1 MKISLILVPV
11 FLPLLMV
18 FASGCTH
25 NSLSQPGPTLGPDIT
40 SLRDAVDIA
49 VSALHGQSHYPAN
62 DYILTSA
69 QQIIVDGKYVW
80 RITFKPVSLLPKD
93 PSKGLIGA
101 GGEIFVKVD
110 LSTKKT
116 EFTYGE

>member
-1 MKISLILVPV
+1 MKTSLILVSV
-11 FLPLLMV
+11 FLSLLMV
-18 FASGCTH
+18 LALGCTH
-25 NSLSQPGPTLGPDIT
+25 NPSSQPGPDIT
-40 SLRDAVDIA
+40 GLWEAVAIA
-49 VSALHGQSHYPAN
+49 VSALHDQSRYPAN

-80 RITFKPVSLLPKD
+80 LITFKPTSFLPKD
-93 PSKGLIGA
+93 PSKGPITL